1 MALKKR
7 TTKTLLARELILYR
21 RERSDVWQC
30 RYKVDGKWQ
39 RITTNERNE
48 AKARAKAK
56 DLMVEA
62 EIRRR
67 ANIPAITRYFRD
79 MARFAIEKMNIT
91 LANDK
96 ASGSVTRGSVI
107 YKDYINVIE
116 SYLVPCLG
124 KLIIANIDVAAL
136 TKLETFRNI
145 KMGKIPTRST
155 LLTHNAALNKVFD
168 EAEGRGFLTK
178 AARPK
183 LVAIGEKSKRRP
195 AFTLEEIHVILN
207 KFEAW
212 MQKGRTAKTRAL
224 KFVLYQYVNVLLD
237 TGARPGDELLNL
249 RWNQLTIKNSPITEH
264 TSTYTVQDEAGY
276 DIEEVTNTKLQCSAK
291 MTVTGKTGTREIVG
305 MTRTVNALTALGR
318 RNYKVDS
325 PTIYPLINIA
335 KASNNEL
342 VFTLGNNKR
351 PTSLNALFEDFLDE
365 HSLLF
370 DPVTT
375 QKRVLYSLRH
385 TYATLALVHDLIPIH
400 TLSKQMGTSII
411 MIEQHYSHLDVEKA
425 IEQLRGEKSRHL
437 INASG
442 VIDAFYASKK
452 VPL

>member
-7 TTKTLLARELILYR
+7 TTKTLLERELILYR

-48 AKARAKAK
+48 AKARVKAK

-79 MARFAIEKMNIT
+79 MARFAIEKMNKTI
-91 LANDK
+91 ANDK
-96 ASGSVTRGSVI
+96 VSGSVTRGSTT
-107 YKDYINVIE
+107 YKDYIDVINN
-116 SYLVPCLG
+116 YLVPCLG

-136 TKLETFRNI
+136 TKLETFRNA

-155 LLTHNAALNKVFD
+155 LLTHNAALNRVFD
-168 EAEGRGFLTK
+168 EAEDRGFLTK
-178 AARPK
+178 ATRPK
-183 LVAIGEKSKRRP
+183 LVVIGAKSKRRP
-195 AFTLEEIHVILN
+195 AFTLEEVHVILD

-224 KFVLYQYVNVLLD
+224 KFVLYQYINVLLD

-249 RWNQLTIKNSPITEH
+249 RWNQLTVKNTPITEH
-264 TSTYTVQDEAGY
+264 TGISSNQNLDDVEP
-276 DIEEVTNTKLQCSAK
+276 EEIINTKLQRSAK

-305 MTRTVNALTALGR
+305 MTRTVNALTALGKC
-318 RNYKVDS
+318 NYAVDM
-325 PTIYPLINIA
+325 PIIYPLINIA
-335 KASNNEL
+335 KASNNDL
-342 VFTLGNNKR
+342 VFTIGNNKR
-351 PTSLNALFEDFLDE
+351 PTSLNALFEDFLED

-370 DPVTT
+370 DPVKS

-411 MIEQHYSHLDVEKA
+411 MIEKHYSHLDVEKA
-425 IEQLRGEKSRHL
+425 IEQLRGEKSRRL
-437 INASG
+437 INLSS
-442 VIDAFYASKK
+442 VIDAFYASKT
-452 VPL
+452 VP

>member
-48 AKARAKAK
+48 AKARVKAK

-79 MARFAIEKMNIT
+79 MARFAIERMNTT

-96 ASGSVTRGSVI
+96 ASGSVTRGSAT
-107 YKDYINVIE
+107 YKDYIDVINN
-116 SYLVPCLG
+116 YLVPCLG

-136 TKLETFRNI
+136 TKLETFRNT

-155 LLTHNAALNKVFD
+155 LLTHNAALNRVFD
-168 EAEGRGFLTK
+168 EAEDRGFLTK
-178 AARPK
+178 ATRPK
-183 LVAIGEKSKRRP
+183 LEVKGAKSERRP
-195 AFTLEEIHVILN
+195 AFTLEEIHALLN
-207 KFEAW
+207 KLEAW

-249 RWNQLTIKNSPITEH
+249 RWQQVKVSAKPITEH
-264 TSTYTVQDEAGY
+264 TGEFTDQNLDGVDPEP
-276 DIEEVTNTKLQCSAK
+276 ITNTKLQRSAT
-291 MTVTGKTGTREIVG
+291 MTVTGKNGTREIVG
-305 MTRTVNALTALGR
+305 MARTVNALTAIGR

-335 KASNNEL
+335 KASNSDL
-342 VFTLGNNKR
+342 VFTIGNNKR
-351 PTSLNALFEDFLDE
+351 PTSLNALFESFLEE
-365 HSLLF
+365 HSLLI

-375 QKRVLYSLRH
+375 KKRVLYSLRH

-411 MIEQHYSHLDVEKA
+411 MIEKHYSHLDVEKA

-452 VPL
+452 VP

>member
-1 MALKKR
+1 
-7 TTKTLLARELILYR
+7 
-21 RERSDVWQC
+21 VWQC

-48 AKARAKAK
+48 AKARVKAK

-79 MARFAIEKMNIT
+79 MARFAIEKMNAT

-96 ASGSVTRGSVI
+96 ANSIVTRGSAT
-107 YKDYINVIE
+107 YKDYIDVINN
-116 SYLVPCLG
+116 YLVPCLG
-124 KLIIANIDVAAL
+124 KLIIANIDAAAL
-136 TKLETFRNI
+136 TKLETFRNA
-145 KMGKIPTRST
+145 KMKKTPTRST
-155 LLTHNAALNKVFD
+155 LLTHNAALNRVFD
-168 EAEGRGFLTK
+168 EAENRGFLTK
-178 AARPK
+178 ATRPK
-183 LVAIGEKSKRRP
+183 LVAIGAKSERRA
-195 AFTLEEIHVILN
+195 AFTLEEIHVLLD

-212 MQKGRTAKTRAL
+212 IGRGRTAKSKAL
-224 KFVLYQYVNVLLD
+224 RFVLYQYVNVLLD

-249 RWNQLTIKNSPITEH
+249 RWQQVKVSTKPITEH
-264 TSTYTVQDEAGY
+264 TGVFTDQNLDGVVPEL
-276 DIEEVTNTKLQCSAK
+276 ITNTKLQRSAT

-305 MTRTVNALTALGR
+305 MTRTVNALTAIGR

-335 KASNNEL
+335 KASNSDL
-342 VFTLGNNKR
+342 VFTIGNNKR
-351 PTSLNALFEDFLDE
+351 PTSLNALFESFLEE
-365 HSLLF
+365 HSLLI

-375 QKRVLYSLRH
+375 KKRVLYSLRH

-411 MIEQHYSHLDVEKA
+411 MIEKHYSHLDVEKA

-437 INASG
+437 INLSG
-442 VIDAFYASKK
+442 VISKCIK
-452 VPL
+452 RAVTA